1 MGFEGS
7 GGIKETGIYRMR
19 VLLVYPAP
27 DVSKNYRFGYSLLLL
42 YAASDLREHG
52 HEVHLVDFSCEKFNV
67 ETFTGLLQRSEAL
80 VLEVDAFPLKR
91 STNIESAS
99 RIATLAKERFPNI
112 PIVAIGKQCSLFGR
126 AISFADVTIS
136 GDSETYVSKVLKCVE
151 RQSYYDAGQINNID
165 ILPVPAYD
173 LLSKHQIEGRTTDR
187 DMCLQPSGLMETSRG
202 CPGLC
207 TFCQRK
213 GWSHGIQCFSD
224 ERVLQIFQLLARS
237 GVKNIW
243 VVDENFGANLVRAKG
258 LLKKISA
265 VNDRSKVRLA
275 ISSWVRID
283 HEFLELASEAG
294 VSIISFGIESITKA
308 NQDYYHKRV
317 EPDKTAEMI
326 SYADSL
332 GLFTVGNFIIGS
344 PLDTEQTIEENLQ
357 YAISSGLDT
366 VNVKTLDYMMGAELY
381 QELPAQIRGPID
393 VRACKELGLCKFTRE
408 ELKRISANFQN
419 RFRISRIKKL
429 ELKTR
434 KYGTPYFE
442 KQEGER
448 SV

>member
-1 MGFEGS
+1 MKV
-7 GGIKETGIYRMR
+7 I
-19 VLLVYPAP
+19 LVYPAP

-67 ETFTGLLQRSEAL
+67 EAFTGLLQRSDAL
-80 VLEVDAFPLKR
+80 VMEVDAFPLKR

-136 GDSETYVSKVLKCVE
+136 GDSETYVSKVLECVE

-283 HEFLELASEAG
+283 HEFLDLASEAG

-308 NQDYYHKRV
+308 NQDYYRKRV

-381 QELPAQIRGPID
+381 QELPAQLRGPID

-429 ELKTR
+429 ELKTK

-442 KQEGER
+442 KQEGGR

>member
-1 MGFEGS
+1 
-7 GGIKETGIYRMR
+7 MR

-42 YAASDLREHG
+42 YAASDLRGHG
-52 HEVHLVDFSCEKFNV
+52 HEVHLVDFSYEKFDV
-67 ETFTGLLQRSEAL
+67 ENFIDLLHESDAL
-80 VLEVDAFPLKR
+80 VMEVDAFPLKR

-112 PIVAIGKQCSLFGR
+112 PIVAIGKQCSLFGH
-126 AISFADVTIS
+126 AISFADVTVS
-136 GDSETYVSKVLKCVE
+136 GDSETYVSKVLECVE
-151 RQSYYDAGQINNID
+151 RQSYYDVGQINNLD
-165 ILPVPAYD
+165 MLPVPAYD
-173 LLSKHQIEGRTTDR
+173 LLSKDQIEGRTSVR

-213 GWSHGIQCFSD
+213 GWSHGMQCFSD
-224 ERVLQIFQLLARS
+224 ERVLEVFQLLAGS

-243 VVDENFGANLVRAKG
+243 VVDENFSANLVRAKA

-283 HEFLELASEAG
+283 REFLDLASEAG

-308 NQDYYHKRV
+308 NQDYYRKRV
-317 EPDKTAEMI
+317 DPDKTTEMI

-332 GLFTVGNFIIGS
+332 GLYTVGNFIIGS
-344 PLDTEQTIEENLQ
+344 PFDTEQTIEENLQ

-366 VNVKTLDYMMGAELY
+366 VNVKILDYMMGAELY
-381 QELPAQIRGPID
+381 LKLPEEIRGPID
-393 VRACKELGLCKFTRE
+393 VRACKELGLCRFTRE
-408 ELKRISANFQN
+408 ELKIISVNFQN

-429 ELKTR
+429 ELKTE

-442 KQEGER
+442 KKEGGLL
-448 SV
+448 

>member
-27 DVSKNYRFGYSLLLL
+27 DVSKSYRFGYSLLLL
-42 YAASDLREHG
+42 YAASDLRGRG
-52 HEVHLVDFSCEKFNV
+52 HEVRLVDFSCEKFNV
-67 ETFTGLLQRSEAL
+67 ETFTGLLQRSDAL
-80 VLEVDAFPLKR
+80 VMEVDAFPLKR

-99 RIATLAKERFPNI
+99 RIATLAKESFPNI

-136 GDSETYVSKVLKCVE
+136 GDSEAYVSKVLECAG
-151 RQSYYDAGQINNID
+151 RQSYYDAGQINNLD

-173 LLSKHQIEGRTTDR
+173 LLSKNQIEGITTDR
-187 DMCLQPSGLMETSRG
+187 DMSLQPSGLMETSRG

-213 GWSHGIQCFSD
+213 GWSHGMQCFSD
-224 ERVLQIFQLLARS
+224 ERVLEVFQLLAES
-237 GVKNIW
+237 GVKNVW

-283 HEFLELASEAG
+283 REFLDLASDAG
-294 VSIISFGIESITKA
+294 VSIISFGIESITA
-308 NQDYYHKRV
+308 DNQVYYRKRID
-317 EPDKTAEMI
+317 PDKTAEMI

-332 GLFTVGNFIIGS
+332 GLYTVGNFIIGS
-344 PLDTEQTIEENLQ
+344 PFDTEQTIAENLQ
-357 YAISSGLDT
+357 YAIGSGLDT

-381 QELPAQIRGPID
+381 QKLSEGIRGPP
-393 VRACKELGLCKFTRE
+393 G
-408 ELKRISANFQN
+408 SS
-419 RFRISRIKKL
+419 SRTCTL
-429 ELKTR
+429 
-434 KYGTPYFE
+434 
-442 KQEGER
+442 
-448 SV
+448 